1 VQGGSFSSAGID
13 SFDPVRT
20 TLTMTTYL
28 GGIFATAR
36 GLDWTKQKPRS
47 GGDLTVTTHPPIAT
61 DQW

>member
-36 GLDWTKQKPRS
+36 GLDKAKTALGR
-47 GGDLTVTTHPPIAT
+47 
-61 DQW
+61 